1 MHYEQRQAISDTR
14 ARNPAAVAEAAAK
27 RQRRPWLG
35 PAGRLMLIAADHTA
49 RGMLGVG
56 NRPMAMASRTELL
69 DRILVALDRP
79 GVDGI
84 LGTAD
89 IIEDLLLLGALDDKV
104 VLGSMNRAG
113 LTGSVFEIDDRFT
126 GYTAHAIT
134 EGGLDG
140 GKMLLRIALDD
151 PATASALNACASAV
165 NDLAEQQLVAVIEPF
180 MTRRAGDRLVNDLS
194 PDAVIRS
201 VTIAS
206 GLGST
211 SAYSW
216 LKIPVIDDMDRVAE
230 AFTLPAL
237 LLGGEVMDRPD
248 EMFARWQHALTLPN
262 VYGLVVGRSLLY
274 PPDDDVARAVDTA
287 VSLL

>member
-1 MHYEQRQAISDTR
+1 
-14 ARNPAAVAEAAAK
+14 
-27 RQRRPWLG
+27 
-35 PAGRLMLIAADHTA
+35 
-49 RGMLGVG
+49 
-56 NRPMAMASRTELL
+56 
-69 DRILVALDRP
+69 
-79 GVDGI
+79 
-84 LGTAD
+84 
-89 IIEDLLLLGALDDKV
+89 
-104 VLGSMNRAG
+104 
-113 LTGSVFEIDDRFT
+113 
-126 GYTAHAIT
+126 
-134 EGGLDG
+134 
-140 GKMLLRIALDD
+140 
-151 PATASALNACASAV
+151 
-165 NDLAEQQLVAVIEPF
+165 VIEPF